1 MSDAEPMKVEVGLG
15 DRAYDIL
22 IGSGL
27 LARSG
32 EEIGRRLPGTRAA
45 IVTDENVAAAHLDML
60 KAGLEKGGIQSAVIA
75 LPAGEKTK
83 SFAHLEEVVDGVLA
97 AKLER
102 RDLVIA
108 LGGGVIGDLA
118 GFASGIVR
126 RGMNFVQIPT
136 SLLAQVDS
144 SVGGKTGINSARGK
158 NLVGVFHQPRL
169 VLADTQVLD
178 TLPIREF
185 RAGYAELAKYG
196 LIDRPAFFAW
206 LEQNWG
212 QVFAGGPARVEA
224 IAEACRAKADVVARD
239 EFETGDRALLNLG
252 HTFGH
257 ALEAATRYDG
267 ARLVHGE
274 GVAIGM
280 ALAHRFSARLNLA
293 SPDDAERV
301 EAHLRAVGLPWRM
314 ADIPGELPD
323 AEALLGFITQD
334 KKVSRGA
341 LTFILTRGIGQAFI
355 AKDVPPS
362 EVLSFLKT
370 SHPEGFKAGQSG
382 RLKVSHPERSK
393 RSRSG

>member
-1 MSDAEPMKVEVGLG
+1 MSEPVTVEVGLG
-15 DRAYDIL
+15 ERAYDIL
-22 IGSGL
+22 IGPGL
-27 LARSG
+27 LARAG
-32 EEIGRRLPGTRAA
+32 AEISRRLPGTRAA
-45 IVTDENVAAAHLDML
+45 VVTDDNVAAAHLDAL
-60 KAGLEKGGIQSAVIA
+60 KAGLETRGIQPAVIT

-83 SFAHLEEVVDGVLA
+83 SFGHLEEVVDGVLA

-102 RDLVIA
+102 GDVVIA
-108 LGGGVIGDLA
+108 LGGGVIGDLT
-118 GFASGIVR
+118 GFAAGIVR

-144 SVGGKTGINSARGK
+144 SVGGKTGINSPRGK
-158 NLVGVFHQPRL
+158 NLLGVFHQPKL
-169 VLADTQVLD
+169 VLADTEVLD

-206 LEQNWG
+206 LEANWEK
-212 QVFAGGPARVEA
+212 VFAGGPERAEA

-257 ALEAATRYDG
+257 ALEGATQYDG

-293 SPDDAERV
+293 SPDDAARV

-341 LTFILTRGIGQAFI
+341 LTFILTRGVGQAFI
-355 AKDVPPS
+355 AKDVPAS
-362 EVLSFLKT
+362 EVLSFLREN
-370 SHPEGFKAGQSG
+370 HPGQ
-382 RLKVSHPERSK
+382 E
-393 RSRSG
+393 SRQR

>member
-1 MSDAEPMKVEVGLG
+1 MSHAEPVKVEVGLG

-32 EEIGRRLPGTRAA
+32 EEVARRLPNTRAA
-45 IVTDENVAAAHLDML
+45 IVTDENVAAAHLDTL
-60 KAGLEKGGIQSAVIA
+60 KAGLAKGGIQSAVVT

-102 RDLVIA
+102 RDVVIA

-144 SVGGKTGINSARGK
+144 SVGGKTGINSPRGK

-206 LEQNWG
+206 LEKNWRD
-212 QVFAGGPARVEA
+212 VFAGRPARVEA

-301 EAHLRAVGLPWRM
+301 EAHLRAVGLPSRM

-323 AEALLGFITQD
+323 AEALLGFIAQD

-362 EVLSFLKT
+362 EVLSFLTT
-370 SHPEGFKAGQSG
+370 SHPEGLKASLSG
-382 RLKVSHPERSK
+382 RPKASLPR
-393 RSRSG
+393 